1 MGEGRLRNLYTLK
14 RNLYTA
20 KDPVMLTGGTL
31 FQDSNSGNI
40 TAEIGLVN
48 NSEKTVSEVD
58 VLLNTFDADNRLID
72 IDFKF
77 SYRSLTVA
85 KRGRFGKGR
94 IIHLAD
100 PEIRSF
106 TARVSCIK
114 FADGREWLEDPS
126 AEKDLLVEQLD
137 AIGRETAE
145 RIKHATKEM
154 EKEKSKPPSSQKI
167 IPALKDVRESAN
179 EAASSENTKAGVIP
193 EFAAAAAAQ
202 ETSAKKKKAEKTK
215 KNKQIFSG
223 ETGRHSAASVLER
236 NRHLILISIVIL
248 LVILVAA
255 GGFVIGALNSDNTAK
270 STETEKYLGMK
281 VYRLKGTEKNNVTD
295 NWQFYYYTKKAKHVT
310 AGDSYGSA
318 SKKEKEYTYRVQE
331 PRLGETKI
339 LLTSTVNKS
348 EKILYL
354 SKNRKALRDKE
365 SNQTYKLLEEMASD
379 S

>member
-14 RNLYTA
+14 ENLYAA

-31 FQDSNSGNI
+31 FQDSGSGDI

-58 VLLNTFDADNRLID
+58 VLLNTFDADKRLID
-72 IDFKF
+72 IDFRF

-100 PEIRSF
+100 PAIRSF
-106 TARVSCIK
+106 TARVSSIK
-114 FADGREWLEDPS
+114 FADGSEWLEDLS

-137 AIGRETAE
+137 AVGRETAE

-167 IPALKDVRESAN
+167 APALKDARESAG
-179 EAASSENTKAGVIP
+179 EAASPEDTKTGMIP
-193 EFAAAAAAQ
+193 DLAAAAAAQ
-202 ETSAKKKKAEKTK
+202 EASAKKKTEKPK
-215 KNKQIFSG
+215 KNKPIFSG

-236 NRHLILISIVIL
+236 NRHLILLISVIL
-248 LVILVAA
+248 LVILAVA
-255 GGFVIGALNSDNTAK
+255 GGIVIGAMNSDNTEK
-270 STETEKYLGMK
+270 STETEKFLGMK
-281 VYRLKGTEKNNVTD
+281 VYRLKGTGKNKVTD
-295 NWQFYYYTKKAKHVT
+295 NWQFYYYTKKAKHIT
-310 AGDSYGSA
+310 MGGSYGSA
-318 SKKEKEYTYRVQE
+318 SKEEKEYTYRVQE
-331 PRLGETKI
+331 PRLGKTKI
-339 LLTSTVNKS
+339 LLTSTANKS

-354 SKNRKALRDKE
+354 SKNRKAIRDKE
-365 SNQTYKLLEEMASD
+365 SNQTYKLLVGTSSD